1 MRRKRFLQ
9 ENDHAYGAIGKSV
22 AQGPDLTIDRMR
34 EAEAAESVDWTDGR
48 LFRNGQG
55 SEKIKVRPGISMQ
68 YK

>member
-1 MRRKRFLQ
+1 MEQ
-9 ENDHAYGAIGKSV
+9 IGKPV

-34 EAEAAESVDWTDGR
+34 EAEAADSVDWTDGT

-55 SEKIKVRPGISMQ
+55 SENIKVRPGISMQ

>member
-9 ENDHAYGAIGKSV
+9 GTTIWSRSEKSV
-22 AQGPDLTIDRMR
+22 AQGPDLTTDRMR
-34 EAEAAESVDWTDGR
+34 EAEAAESVDWTDGT

-68 YK
+68 YE